1 MNDLSITVE
10 EIDAA
15 ARTEELCTLFS
26 TTVTSLAADAAALRQ
41 LKSLAIEINEE
52 NDNPNVKHEIRLADS
67 IVTELEGKVR
77 MLQEIVAEE
86 KRSLNEMQSIK
97 DAAVAQNQVLKDML
111 RSRDNAVRLR
121 EEQREAVSP
130 ATIQTEGAFRPGGLR
145 REVEAMAVST
155 HAVRHDS
162 VPRSGGHR
170 RDSVSPRQPT
180 QSIHFSR
187 VSDSEWNNV
196 SRNIRGRITLAVV
209 NDALHDIER
218 VFRIKY
224 AVLQNPSRNSREHQK
239 LLNSHREVHVEEH
252 GDDPWLSEQDLRQ
265 YCAFFR
271 NGESTARAI
280 LLILRTVGRLKQIP
294 GKHSQVTYI
303 YLRD

>member
-15 ARTEELCTLFS
+15 STTEELCTLFS
-26 TTVTSLAADAAALRQ
+26 TTVAALAADAAALRQ
-41 LKSLAIEINEE
+41 LKSLAIGVNEE
-52 NDNPNVKHEIRLADS
+52 NDNPNLKHELRLVDL

-77 MLQEIVAEE
+77 VLQEIVAEE
-86 KRSLNEMQSIK
+86 KRSLKEMQSIQ
-97 DAAVAQNQVLKDML
+97 DAAVAQNQVLQDML
-111 RSRDNAVRLR
+111 RSRDNTVQVR
-121 EEQREAVSP
+121 EEEPEAVSP
-130 ATIQTEGAFRPGGLR
+130 VTIQTPGAFRPSVLLR
-145 REVEAMAVST
+145 QVEAVAVST
-155 HAVRHDS
+155 HDVQYDS
-162 VPRSGGHR
+162 VPISDR
-170 RDSVSPRQPT
+170 RVSVDPRQPT
-180 QSIHFSR
+180 QFFHFSR
-187 VSDSEWNNV
+187 VSESEWNTV

-224 AVLQNPSRNSREHQK
+224 AVLQNPSRKSREHQK
-239 LLNSHREVHVEEH
+239 LLNSHREVRVEEH
-252 GDDPWLSEQDLRQ
+252 GDDPWVSEQDFRQ

-280 LLILRTVGRLKQIP
+280 LLILRTVRRLKQVP

-303 YLRD
+303 YLQG